1 MKVKIHRW
9 AGVGIIQNSAN
20 KDEFLFNQ
28 YDKTYKKKIY
38 FGRVNLLGGNYEKT
52 DKSPL
57 DIFLREIREEFS
69 WPIGLKNF
77 RNFAAKKDI
86 NKIREEIIKK
96 TVPYNDFFLKIP
108 PIRDLDGKIWHTGN
122 VIISVFLS
130 QLSQETFNVAK
141 KNLYSNRN
149 LVNEGM
155 AKIITLNEL
164 ISGKFV
170 GAAITPQV
178 MTYFTKRKIPDPE
191 KLKMTCL
198 GKPRASF
205 SNYFKQFDLSSIHT
219 TKNN

>member
-1 MKVKIHRW
+1 MKVKIRRW
-9 AGVGIIQNSAN
+9 AGVGIIQNSVN

-38 FGRVNLLGGNYEKT
+38 HGRVNLFGGNYEKA

-69 WPIGLKNF
+69 WPIGSKNF

-86 NKIREEIIKK
+86 NKIRKEIIRE
-96 TVPYNDFFLKIP
+96 TVPYNDFFCKIP
-108 PIRDLDGKIWHTGN
+108 PMKDLNGKIWHTGN

-130 QLSQETFNVAK
+130 QLSQETFDIAK
-141 KNLYSNRN
+141 KNLYSNKN

-155 AKIITLNEL
+155 AKIITLDEL
-164 ISGKFV
+164 ISGKIV
-170 GAAITPQV
+170 GTAITSQV
-178 MTYFTKRKIPDPE
+178 MTYFTKREIPDPE
-191 KLKMTCL
+191 KLKITCL

-205 SNYFKQFDLSSIHT
+205 SNYFKQFDLSAIYT
-219 TKNN
+219 LKNK